1 MTKIIYDATLA
12 RAQEAKCKAALAKK
26 DTMQLMSACMPPLTL
41 LLVSVQWSS
50 PQDDVVVTNLT
61 ESL

>member
-12 RAQEAKCKAALAKK
+12 RAQEAKRKAALAK
-26 DTMQLMSACMPPLTL
+26 DTMQLMSACMPPLIL
-41 LLVSVQWSS
+41 LLVSVQWLS
-50 PQDDVVVTNLT
+50 PQDDVAVTNLT